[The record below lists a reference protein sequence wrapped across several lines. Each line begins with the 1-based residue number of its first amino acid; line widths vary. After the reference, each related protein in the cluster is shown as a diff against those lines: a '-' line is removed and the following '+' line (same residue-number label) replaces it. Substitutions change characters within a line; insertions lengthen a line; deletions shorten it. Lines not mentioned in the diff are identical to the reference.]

1 MKDTLMKLKE
11 VHSSSVLIILCGS
24 SIRVYDE
31 DANIVEYVS
40 HVIGKEDVIV
50 LKFKYLNKLMKR
62 LRDHHISYVVLDS
75 SNNYS
80 LYEYYY
86 TELNNYSKYLNR
98 SKNYNFIRK
107 VFIKIYIN
115 DVIMNL
121 VMKKILMESLLPIG
135 LTYHHSIRL
144 TLIF

>member
-62 LRDHHISYVVLDS
+62 LRNHHISYVVLDS

-107 VFIKIYIN
+107 VFIKIYNAIFGITIN
-115 DVIMNL
+115 N
-121 VMKKILMESLLPIG
+121 
-135 LTYHHSIRL
+135 
-144 TLIF
+144 

>member
-1 MKDTLMKLKE
+1 MKETLMQLKE

-40 HVIGKEDVIV
+40 HVISKENVIV

-86 TELNNYSKYLNR
+86 TELNNYSKYLKR

-107 VFIKIYIN
+107 VFIKIYNAIFGITIN
-115 DVIMNL
+115 N
-121 VMKKILMESLLPIG
+121 
-135 LTYHHSIRL
+135 
-144 TLIF
+144 

>member
-31 DANIVEYVS
+31 DANMVEYVS
-40 HVIGKEDVIV
+40 HVIGKENVIV
-50 LKFKYLNKLMKR
+50 LKFKYLNKLTKR

-86 TELNNYSKYLNR
+86 TELNNYSKYLKR

-107 VFIKIYIN
+107 VFIKIYNAIFGITIN
-115 DVIMNL
+115 N
-121 VMKKILMESLLPIG
+121 
-135 LTYHHSIRL
+135 
-144 TLIF
+144 

>member
-75 SNNYS
+75 SNNYNM
-80 LYEYYY
+80 YDYYY
-86 TELNNYSKYLNR
+86 TELNTYDRYLRR
-98 SKNYNFIRK
+98 SKIFNKYRKVLIRFYNFI
-107 VFIKIYIN
+107 FGITFN
-115 DVIMNL
+115 N
-121 VMKKILMESLLPIG
+121 
-135 LTYHHSIRL
+135 
-144 TLIF
+144 